1 MDKNLASH
9 LKSFGINVEDQ
20 QKTEKTML
28 ELNVSFN
35 LNLTLSKTIEEGRKL
50 LPVFGEGLTGLENL
64 GNS

>member
-1 MDKNLASH
+1 MDENLALH
-9 LKSFGINVEDQ
+9 LNSFGIKVQEQ

-28 ELNVSFN
+28 ELNLSFN